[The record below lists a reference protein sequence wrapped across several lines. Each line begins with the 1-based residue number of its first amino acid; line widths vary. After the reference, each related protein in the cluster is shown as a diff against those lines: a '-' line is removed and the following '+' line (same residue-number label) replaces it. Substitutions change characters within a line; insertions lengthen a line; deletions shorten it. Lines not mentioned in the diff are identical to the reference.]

1 MGALLLTGA
10 GETELI
16 GAPELTGTAELTGAP
31 ELTGAAELT
40 GAVVNPSPDGLLDA
54 AGCVSVVAVL
64 ETAEGSVVGDRGG
77 AV

>member
-1 MGALLLTGA
+1 MGA

-16 GAPELTGTAELTGAP
+16 GAP

-40 GAVVNPSPDGLLDA
+40 GAVVNPSPDGILDA
-54 AGCVSVVAVL
+54 AGCVSVVAVP
-64 ETAEGSVVGDRGG
+64 ETAEGSVVGDKGG